1 MSLNEARGDPAG
13 YELAYQEGVRAIEA
27 QSASLNGLRT
37 RAGIVLSATA
47 IVAGFLG
54 PGLVRLDLLGQID
67 AVLFVIAAVGAIGV
81 LLPIK
86 NWRGSTNTQDLISA
100 YIEADPPAALP
111 EIHRSLAY
119 YMQNDWGWN
128 EDKLEQLNGLLAASA
143 GLVAGAI
150 VLAFVAIAR
159 G

>member
-1 MSLNEARGDPAG
+1 MQANANNKKN
-13 YELAYQEGVRAIEA
+13 V
-27 QSASLNGLRT
+27 
-37 RAGIVLSATA
+37 
-47 IVAGFLG
+47 
-54 PGLVRLDLLGQID
+54 
-67 AVLFVIAAVGAIGV
+67 GV